1 MSFLAWA
8 FGLGAL
14 AIGFPLLFHL
24 IRRTP
29 RGRQEFSSLMFLEPS
44 PPRLTRRSRLDNW
57 FLLLLRALVILFLA
71 FAFMR
76 PFLRENAA
84 LTSTEMPGRRV
95 AILLDTSAS
104 MRVGNQWNQAKKEV
118 EQALRKLDPADD
130 IALITFDQNVRT
142 VVDFES
148 EEAVVP
154 AEKQKLLLAELSKL
168 EPSWQATDLATAL
181 STTAESLDAKN
192 QAGKDSFALQI
203 ILVSD
208 LQNGADVDSLQSFQW
223 PDSVRVDVRQ
233 VKTSKT
239 NNANVRILPNS
250 EESDQPNT
258 VRVRVANAANSK
270 QEQFDVRWANQEK
283 ASDGTTPFYVPAG
296 TSRVLQLEREMGQGF
311 DRLLLEGDE
320 SDFDNAYFTVA
331 VEKQSV
337 PVIYFGDEESDDA
350 DAMMYFLRN
359 ALTDDA
365 FREINLVQVK
375 SNDTLDTQRLNALN
389 ADLVFVT
396 RPIDTETTNWLKSHL
411 DREGTMFS
419 VFHDGKQ
426 RESLEP
432 FFGKLK
438 TDDSKSESGDRERF
452 SLLAQID
459 FSHLL
464 FAPFANPR
472 YNDFTKIHFW
482 QHIRVDRSSD
492 VFSDEQSKII
502 ASFDDDSPALIQS
515 QVGRGKAYLMTASW
529 SPNQSEFAL
538 STKFVPIVN
547 LLLESANRR
556 PNVVE
561 TGTVGS
567 PISLLGFSDEKPK
580 SVLRPDQRAEPVG
593 KDQTSYRNTDIPGI
607 YYLQTDSDSIPVAIN
622 LASSE
627 SDTAEMPLERLKMH
641 QVLIGKQASKRERLQ
656 QLQLL
661 KDKELENRQKIWKW
675 LVVAALAFLL
685 VETFFAALAARRSDR
700 SLQNL
705 SADSGASGVATT

>member
-350 DAMMYFLRN
+350 DA
-359 ALTDDA
+359 
-365 FREINLVQVK
+365 
-375 SNDTLDTQRLNALN
+375 
-389 ADLVFVT
+389 
-396 RPIDTETTNWLKSHL
+396 
-411 DREGTMFS
+411 
-419 VFHDGKQ
+419 
-426 RESLEP
+426 
-432 FFGKLK
+432 
-438 TDDSKSESGDRERF
+438 
-452 SLLAQID
+452 
-459 FSHLL
+459 
-464 FAPFANPR
+464 
-472 YNDFTKIHFW
+472 
-482 QHIRVDRSSD
+482 
-492 VFSDEQSKII
+492 
-502 ASFDDDSPALIQS
+502 
-515 QVGRGKAYLMTASW
+515 
-529 SPNQSEFAL
+529 
-538 STKFVPIVN
+538 
-547 LLLESANRR
+547 
-556 PNVVE
+556 
-561 TGTVGS
+561 
-567 PISLLGFSDEKPK
+567 
-580 SVLRPDQRAEPVG
+580 
-593 KDQTSYRNTDIPGI
+593 
-607 YYLQTDSDSIPVAIN
+607 
-622 LASSE
+622 
-627 SDTAEMPLERLKMH
+627 
-641 QVLIGKQASKRERLQ
+641 
-656 QLQLL
+656 
-661 KDKELENRQKIWKW
+661 
-675 LVVAALAFLL
+675 
-685 VETFFAALAARRSDR
+685 
-700 SLQNL
+700 
-705 SADSGASGVATT
+705 